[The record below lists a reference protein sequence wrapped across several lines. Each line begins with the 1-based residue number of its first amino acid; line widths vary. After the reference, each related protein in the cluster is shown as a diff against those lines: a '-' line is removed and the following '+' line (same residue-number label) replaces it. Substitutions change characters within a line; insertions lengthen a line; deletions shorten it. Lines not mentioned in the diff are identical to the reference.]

1 MASDVPSQTNTH
13 KRPRHQNQSSA
24 PSKHDHPLA
33 TDFDSQLIEIEET
46 QLSVQHRDD
55 PRFDMPQVSMPLL
68 VHPSLQSSTFTS
80 RTGVTDALSTCLV
93 EMTLNPEL
101 FWGRVLQQTKYPS
114 ADRQPTE
121 HTYLVL
127 VDWSHDTAVTSALG
141 FLSLNLERIQE
152 WLDSC
157 ASCKILFAEWNIM
170 KLLAPELKERT
181 KQFQKHVK
189 AFSTIRHGII
199 TFGSGTGCYS

>member
-1 MASDVPSQTNTH
+1 
-13 KRPRHQNQSSA
+13 
-24 PSKHDHPLA
+24 
-33 TDFDSQLIEIEET
+33 
-46 QLSVQHRDD
+46 
-55 PRFDMPQVSMPLL
+55 
-68 VHPSLQSSTFTS
+68 
-80 RTGVTDALSTCLV
+80 
-93 EMTLNPEL
+93 MTLNPEL